1 MLSKKQNNI
10 LEYLYRHNNSKMSTI
25 NKKFD
30 VEFKHTDGA
39 LNDLLNLR
47 YIRRFYKDNIL
58 YFMITEKGRA
68 CVEEELF
75 KNKEL
80 RMRKAHDWINTLIAI
95 ISLLTAIGGIAI
107 W

>member
-1 MLSKKQNNI
+1 
-10 LEYLYRHNNSKMSTI
+10 
-25 NKKFD
+25 
-30 VEFKHTDGA
+30 
-39 LNDLLNLR
+39 
-47 YIRRFYKDNIL
+47 
-58 YFMITEKGRA
+58 MITEKGRA